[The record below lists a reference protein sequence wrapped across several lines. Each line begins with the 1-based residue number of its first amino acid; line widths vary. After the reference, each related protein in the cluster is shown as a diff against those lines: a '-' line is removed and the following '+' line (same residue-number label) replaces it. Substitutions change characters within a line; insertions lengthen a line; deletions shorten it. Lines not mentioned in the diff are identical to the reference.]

1 LPIRESGK
9 IIIGKSIKDAG
20 SIETLI
26 NNANNSGIKY
36 TPLDRSKIL
45 KLEPYAKG
53 NDIGIHIPFT
63 SVVDSKSLIQ
73 CLYSELIN
81 KSITF
86 SFDSKILKFEE
97 QTIILDNQII
107 QYEHLFNAA
116 GFGSLEIAHKFNLA
130 KNYALLPFKG
140 IYYKLKKDRDFMV
153 NNNIY
158 PVPDLNYPFLG
169 VHLTRLIND
178 DVFVGPTA
186 IPVFGPENYSKLK
199 GIDLRFLKD
208 IIFIHSQM
216 LIKNKNNFRSLFKKE
231 FQMYFKKNF
240 VETARSLVPAINE
253 KDLVSS
259 NKVGIRPQIVN
270 SENFSLEM
278 DFIIEKTDSST
289 HILNSISPA
298 FTTSLGF
305 AEYVV
310 SDVNY

>member
-1 LPIRESGK
+1 
-9 IIIGKSIKDAG
+9 
-20 SIETLI
+20 
-26 NNANNSGIKY
+26 
-36 TPLDRSKIL
+36 
-45 KLEPYAKG
+45 
-53 NDIGIHIPFT
+53 
-63 SVVDSKSLIQ
+63 
-73 CLYSELIN
+73 
-81 KSITF
+81 
-86 SFDSKILKFEE
+86 
-97 QTIILDNQII
+97 
-107 QYEHLFNAA
+107 
-116 GFGSLEIAHKFNLA
+116 
-130 KNYALLPFKG
+130 
-140 IYYKLKKDRDFMV
+140 
-153 NNNIY
+153 
-158 PVPDLNYPFLG
+158 
-169 VHLTRLIND
+169 
-178 DVFVGPTA
+178 
-186 IPVFGPENYSKLK
+186 
-199 GIDLRFLKD
+199 
-208 IIFIHSQM
+208 M